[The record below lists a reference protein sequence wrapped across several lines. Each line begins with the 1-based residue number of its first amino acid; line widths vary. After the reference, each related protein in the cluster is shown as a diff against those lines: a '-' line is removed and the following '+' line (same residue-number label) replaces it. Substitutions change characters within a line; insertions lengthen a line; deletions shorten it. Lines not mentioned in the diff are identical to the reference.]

1 MTKMR
6 KSIVRLVGA
15 LALVMPLFAF
25 ALPRAE
31 PVPGGVAVIPLGSS
45 DTPAPT
51 VRYGG
56 HNVMVVAEVGRWNA
70 VVGINLATKPGAKK
84 LRVSRGGHTKL
95 VSFEVRPKQYEKQYI
110 TLKNKHMVNP
120 TKKELAR
127 IHKEHTRIHR
137 ALATWSDRSDIPV
150 RFELPVHGIV
160 SSTFGK
166 RRFFNGQPR
175 RPHSGLDIA
184 VPKGTPVRAP
194 GAGQVVDTGN
204 YFFDG
209 NTVLIDHGQG
219 LVTMYCHLSR
229 IDVAP
234 GDKVKAG
241 QVIGL
246 VGATGRA
253 TGPHLHW
260 GVSLNDVR
268 VNPLLFLS
276 RETVASMDGLP

>member
-1 MTKMR
+1 MTKMHKPIIR
-6 KSIVRLVGA
+6 FVGA
-15 LALVMPLFAF
+15 LALLTPLFAF

-31 PVPGGVAVIPLGSS
+31 PVPGGVAVIPIGNT

-51 VRYGG
+51 AHYRGR
-56 HNVMVVAEVGRWNA
+56 NVMIVAEAGRWNA
-70 VVGINLATKPGAKK
+70 VVGISLATKPGTEK
-84 LRVSRGGHTKL
+84 LRITRGGHTEVVGFK
-95 VSFEVRPKQYEKQYI
+95 VRPKQYEKQYI
-110 TLKNKHMVNP
+110 TLKNRHMVNP
-120 TKKELAR
+120 TKTDLAR
-127 IHKEHTRIHR
+127 IQKEHARIHR
-137 ALATWSDRSDIPV
+137 ALAAWSEQTNIPA

-184 VPKGTPVRAP
+184 VPKGTSVHAP
-194 GAGQVVDTGN
+194 GAGVVIDTGD

-209 NTVLIDHGQG
+209 NTVFIDHGQG

-234 GDKVKAG
+234 GDRVEAG

-260 GVSLNDVR
+260 GVSLNDAR

-276 RETVASMDGLP
+276 RKTVASMDGLH

>member
-1 MTKMR
+1 MTKMHKR
-6 KSIVRLVGA
+6 ITRLICAFA
-15 LALVMPLFAF
+15 LMGPLLAF

-45 DTPAPT
+45 DAPAPT
-51 VRYGG
+51 VRYHGRA
-56 HNVMVVAEVGRWNA
+56 VMVVAEAGRWNA
-70 VVGINLATKPGAKK
+70 VVGIGLSTKPGTATLRIERDGRTETASFRVRAK
-84 LRVSRGGHTKL
+84 
-95 VSFEVRPKQYEKQYI
+95 EYEKQYI

-120 TKKELAR
+120 TKRELAR
-127 IHKEHTRIHR
+127 IHKEHVRIHR
-137 ALATWSDRSDIPV
+137 ALATWSDRPDIPA

-166 RRFFNGQPR
+166 RRFFNRQPR

-184 VPKGTPVRAP
+184 VPKGTPIHAP
-194 GAGQVVDTGN
+194 GSGRVVDTGN

-234 GDKVKAG
+234 GDEVEAG

-276 RETVASMDGLP
+276 RQTVASMKGLP